1 MAEAIAAHQSVHIP
15 KWKKDEIE
23 DIKKLI
29 TTHSSIGIVGVHG
42 IPSNQLQL
50 MRKNLRGMA
59 DLKMCRNTLID
70 RALDE
75 SSDDVK
81 KINKYVEDQTALLF
95 TNENP
100 FKLYK
105 ILQKGK
111 TSAPI
116 KAGGISPKDIVVER
130 GPTSFPP
137 GPIVGELSGAG
148 IPAGIEGGKVVIR
161 ETKTV
166 ARKGDVVNAKLAS
179 ILARLDI
186 HPVELGLELRAVY
199 EKGMIYESKLL
210 AVDETQ
216 YIANLTFAVQ
226 RAFNLSINCAYPAK
240 ATISTLLAKAASQ
253 SRNLA
258 INAEL
263 VIPDIIDVLLAKAN
277 AQMLSIARV
286 ASQKD
291 ANAISNKLKEKLAAS
306 PKIEAK
312 PEAAIAAPKETKEE
326 KKKEEPKETD
336 IAAGLGSL
344 FG

>member
-1 MAEAIAAHQSVHIP
+1 MAETIAAHQSVHIP

-29 TTHSSIGIVGVHG
+29 ITHSSIGIVGVHG

-116 KAGGISPKDIVVER
+116 KAGGISPKDIVVQK

-137 GPIVGELSGAG
+137 GPIVGELTGAG

-166 ARKGDVVNAKLAS
+166 ARKGDVVEAKLAS
-179 ILARLDI
+179 ILSRLDI
-186 HPVELGLELRAVY
+186 RPVELGLELRAVY

-277 AQMLSIARV
+277 AQMLSIAHL

-312 PEAAIAAPKETKEE
+312 PDAAIAAPKETKEE
-326 KKKEEPKETD
+326 KKKEEHKETD

>member
-1 MAEAIAAHQSVHIP
+1 MTTEVAHHSIHIP

-23 DIKKLI
+23 DIKNLI
-29 TTHSSIGIVGVHG
+29 TTHSSVGIVGVHG
-42 IPSNQLQL
+42 IPSNQLQV
-50 MRKNLRGMA
+50 MRKNLRGLA
-59 DLKMCRNTLID
+59 DIKMCRNSLID
-70 RALDE
+70 RALGE
-75 SSDDVK
+75 SSEDVK
-81 KINKYVEDQTALLF
+81 KIGNYVEDQTALLF

-105 ILQKGK
+105 ILEGGK
-111 TSAPI
+111 TQAPI
-116 KAGGISPKDIVVER
+116 KGGAVSPKDIVIEK

-137 GPIVGELSGAG
+137 GPIVGELTGAG

-166 ARKGDVVNAKLAS
+166 ARKGDVVDAKLAS
-179 ILARLDI
+179 ILARLGI
-186 HPVELGLELRAVY
+186 RPVDLGLELRAVY

-216 YIANLTFAVQ
+216 YIANLTTAVQ
-226 RAFNLSINCAYPAK
+226 KAFNLSINSAYPAK
-240 ATISTLLAKAASQ
+240 PTIGALLTKAASQ

-263 VIPDIIDVLLAKAN
+263 IIPDIIDVLLSKAN
-277 AQMLSIARV
+277 AQMISLARV

-291 ANAISNKLKEKLAAS
+291 ANAIGDKLKEKLASA
-306 PKIEAK
+306 PKAEKK
-312 PEAAIAAPKETKEE
+312 PEAAPAEAKAE
-326 KKKEEPKETD
+326 KKKEAPKETD

>member
-1 MAEAIAAHQSVHIP
+1 MTADVKHQSVHIP
-15 KWKKDEIE
+15 QWKKDEIE
-23 DIKKLI
+23 DIKKLM
-29 TTHSSIGIVGVHG
+29 TTYSSMGIVGVHG
-42 IPSNQLQL
+42 IPSNQLQV
-50 MRKNLRGMA
+50 MRKNLRGLA
-59 DLKMCRNTLID
+59 NIKMCRNSLVY

-75 SSDDVK
+75 SSDNVK
-81 KINKYVEDQTALLF
+81 QINKYVEDQTALLF

-105 ILQKGK
+105 ILEKGK
-111 TSAPI
+111 TAAPI
-116 KAGGISPKDIVVER
+116 KSGGIAPKDIIVQK

-137 GPIVGELSGAG
+137 GPIVGELQGVG

-166 ARKGDVVNAKLAS
+166 AVKGDVVNAKLAS
-179 ILARLDI
+179 ILARLEI
-186 HPVELGLELRAVY
+186 HPVELGLDLRVVY

-210 AVDETQ
+210 AVDETK
-216 YIANLTFAVQ
+216 IRSDLTFAVQ
-226 RAFNLSINCAYPAK
+226 RAFNLSINSAYPAK
-240 ATISTLLAKAASQ
+240 ATISTLLSKAASQ

-263 VIPDIIDVLLAKAN
+263 IIPDIIDVLLAKAN

-291 ANAISNKLKEKLAAS
+291 ANAIGNKLKEKLAAA
-306 PKIEAK
+306 PKEEKK
-312 PEAAIAAPKETKEE
+312 PEAAAPKEAKEE

>member
-1 MAEAIAAHQSVHIP
+1 MAEASAAHRSIHIP

-23 DIKKLI
+23 DIKNAI
-29 TTHSSIGIVGVHG
+29 TTHSSIGIVGVQG

-50 MRKNLRGMA
+50 LRKNLRSIA
-59 DLKMCRNTLID
+59 NIKMCRNTLIE

-75 SSDDVK
+75 SSDDIK

-100 FKLYK
+100 FKLYR
-105 ILQKGK
+105 ILEKGK
-111 TSAPI
+111 TQAPI
-116 KAGGISPKDIVVER
+116 KPGGIAPKDIVVQK
-130 GPTSFPP
+130 GPTAFPP
-137 GPIVGELSGAG
+137 GPIVGELTGSG

-166 ARKGDVVNAKLAS
+166 AKKGDMVDVKLAS

-186 HPVELGLELRAVY
+186 RPVELGLELRAVY
-199 EKGMIYESKLL
+199 EKGIIYESRLL
-210 AVDETQ
+210 EVDETK
-216 YIANLTFAVQ
+216 YISDLTSAVQ
-226 RAFNLSINCAYPAK
+226 HAYNLSINSAYPAK
-240 ATISTLLAKAASQ
+240 ATVSTLLAKAASQ

-263 VIPDIIDVLLAKAN
+263 VIPEIIDVLLAKAN
-277 AQMLSIARV
+277 AQMLYLAQI
-286 ASQKD
+286 ASQKN
-291 ANAISNKLKEKLAAS
+291 ANAVGSKLKERLAAS
-306 PKIEAK
+306 PKDEK
-312 PEAAIAAPKETKEE
+312 KTEAAAVAPKEVKEE
-326 KKKEEPKETD
+326 KKKEEPKESD

>member
-1 MAEAIAAHQSVHIP
+1 MAEAAAAHQSIHIP

-23 DIKKLI
+23 DIKNLL
-29 TTHSSIGIVGVHG
+29 TSHSSIGIVGVQG

-50 MRKNLRGMA
+50 MRKNLRGLA
-59 DLKMCRNTLID
+59 DIKMCRNSLID
-70 RALDE
+70 RALNE
-75 SSDDVK
+75 SSEDIR

-105 ILQKGK
+105 ILEKGK

-116 KAGGISPKDIVVER
+116 KAGGISPRDIVVEK

-148 IPAGIEGGKVVIR
+148 IPAGIESGKVVIR

-166 ARKGDVVNAKLAS
+166 ARKGDVVDAKLAS
-179 ILARLDI
+179 ILARLEI
-186 HPVELGLELRAVY
+186 YPVELGLELRAVY

-210 AVDETQ
+210 AVDEAA
-216 YIANLTFAVQ
+216 YLSNLTTAVQ
-226 RAFNLSINCAYPAK
+226 RAFNLSINSAYPAK
-240 ATISTLLAKAASQ
+240 PTISALLTKAASQ

-258 INAEL
+258 INAE
-263 VIPDIIDVLLAKAN
+263 IIMPDIIDVLLAKAN
-277 AQMLSIARV
+277 AQMLSLAQV

-291 ANAISNKLKEKLAAS
+291 ANAISGKLKEKLAAS
-306 PKIEAK
+306 PKVEAK
-312 PEAAIAAPKETKEE
+312 PEAAAAPAEAKAE

>member
-1 MAEAIAAHQSVHIP
+1 MSREGVHHSIHIP
-15 KWKKDEIE
+15 KWKTDEVE

-29 TTHSSIGIVGVHG
+29 TSYSSVGVVGVLG
-42 IPSNQLQL
+42 IPSSQLQL

-59 DLKMCRNTLID
+59 DVKMYRNNLIF
-70 RALDE
+70 RALE
-75 SSDDVK
+75 GSSDNIKPVS
-81 KINKYVEDQTALLF
+81 KYVVDQTALLF

-105 ILQKGK
+105 MLEKGK
-111 TSAPI
+111 TAAPI
-116 KAGGISPKDIVVER
+116 KPGGIAPKDIVVQK

-137 GPIVGELSGAG
+137 GPIVGELQGSG

-166 ARKGDVVNAKLAS
+166 AKAGDVVNAKLAS
-179 ILARLDI
+179 ILSRLEI

-210 AVDETQ
+210 AIDETR
-216 YIANLTFAVQ
+216 YRSDLTLAVQ
-226 RAFNLSINCAYPAK
+226 RAFNLSINSAYPAK
-240 ATISTLLAKAASQ
+240 ATITTLLAKAASE

-258 INAEL
+258 INAE
-263 VIPDIIDVLLAKAN
+263 IIMPEIIDVLLAKAN
-277 AQMLSIARV
+277 AQMLSV
-286 ASQKD
+286 AKLAGAKD
-291 ANAISNKLKEKLAAS
+291 ANAVSEKLKEKLAAA
-306 PKIEAK
+306 PKAESK
-312 PEAAIAAPKETKEE
+312 PVAAAAPPKEE
-326 KKKEEPKETD
+326 KKKEEHKETD